1 MKALFFN
8 GCLFF
13 RNPGV
18 PAVFLPDRQAVPN
31 ALKSLR
37 LLKED
42 SMRTELRIFAMLM
55 LGLMAAGCSKTD
67 QLTDQAATNFVERIQ
82 SPIDQAR
89 AITERAA
96 ASRGAE
102 MPQ

>member
-1 MKALFFN
+1 
-8 GCLFF
+8 
-13 RNPGV
+13 
-18 PAVFLPDRQAVPN
+18 
-31 ALKSLR
+31 
-37 LLKED
+37 
-42 SMRTELRIFAMLM
+42 MRTELRIFAMLM